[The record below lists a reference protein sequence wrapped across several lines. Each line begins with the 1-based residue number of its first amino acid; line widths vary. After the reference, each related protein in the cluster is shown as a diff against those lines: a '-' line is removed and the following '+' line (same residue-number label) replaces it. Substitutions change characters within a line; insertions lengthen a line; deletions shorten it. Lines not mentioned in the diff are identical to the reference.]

1 MFTNISIQV
10 LTQLQ
15 DLIKNLQPAQY
26 AERLTVFNGSS
37 IGGHTRHIIEFYECL
52 LNNLDSGIV
61 NYDARLRDLQV
72 EQNRDYALEIIR
84 RNILKLEENID
95 PATPIFLIQKFG
107 NSSEMKIPSNFCRE
121 EAYLIEHSIH
131 HFALIRIGVQENF
144 TEVPICANFGVAYS
158 TLDFRKEKVN
168 A

>member
-26 AERLTVFNGSS
+26 SQRLTVFNGSS

-52 LNNLDSGIV
+52 LNSLESGIV

-84 RNILKLEENID
+84 RNIKKLEKSIQPN
-95 PATPIFLIQKFG
+95 TPISLVQKFG
-107 NSSEMKIPSNFCRE
+107 NAPEMRIPSTFCRE

-144 TEVPICANFGVAYS
+144 AEVPICANFGVAYS
-158 TLDFRKEKVN
+158 TLDFRN
-168 A
+168 AKA